1 MCKERNVLTPF
12 LASRQKEVVDIMSML
27 FDQKEIMEI
36 HDYNIAQA
44 ARRDGWQRGR
54 QEGWQKG
61 MQEGRQEGW
70 QEGSELEFLR
80 MANLSKVLTEKGRG
94 DELSKALMD
103 RGFYERLLKEF
114 GL

>member
-1 MCKERNVLTPF
+1 
-12 LASRQKEVVDIMSML
+12 MSML

-44 ARRDGWQRGR
+44 ARRDGWQRGRQEGWQKGR

-94 DELSKALMD
+94 GELSKALMD

>member
-1 MCKERNVLTPF
+1 
-12 LASRQKEVVDIMSML
+12 
-27 FDQKEIMEI
+27 
-36 HDYNIAQA
+36 
-44 ARRDGWQRGR
+44 
-54 QEGWQKG
+54 

-103 RGFYERLLKEF
+103 FCRDARNGVRTFRSLQIRKVSSIALFVRPYNTRCSSKILQNWTYWSTIERDY
-114 GL
+114 GDS

>member
-1 MCKERNVLTPF
+1 M
-12 LASRQKEVVDIMSML
+12 QK
-27 FDQKEIMEI
+27 
-36 HDYNIAQA
+36 
-44 ARRDGWQRGR
+44 
-54 QEGWQKG
+54 
-61 MQEGRQEGW
+61 GRQEGW

-114 GL
+114 SL